1 MKIHPTA
8 IVHPKAQIDKDV
20 EIGPYSIV
28 GENVKIGKN
37 TVIGPHVVV
46 DGWTE
51 IGEENK
57 IFQFASI
64 GSINQDLKYHGEEAY
79 LKIGDRNTIRE
90 SVTMNIG
97 TEGGGGI
104 TRVGDDNLFMVGAHI
119 AHDCILGSRIIIA
132 NLGTLAG
139 HITIEDGAIV
149 GGVVAI
155 HQFCRIGK
163 MAIIGGCSKIVQ
175 DIPPY
180 MMADGHPAEVRGINL
195 IGLKR
200 KKYDRKDIQDIKEAH
215 RIIYRSG
222 LNTSQGIEKLKTEL
236 GESDQ
241 VKEIIAFIENT
252 NRGITK

>member
-1 MKIHPTA
+1 MKIHSTA
-8 IVHPKAQIDKDV
+8 IVHPKAQIDEDV
-20 EIGPYSIV
+20 EIGPYSVV

-46 DGWTE
+46 EGWTE

-57 IFQFASI
+57 VFQFASI
-64 GSINQDLKYHGEEAY
+64 GSINQDLKYHGEKAY
-79 LKIGDRNTIRE
+79 LKIGNRNTIRE

-97 TEGGGGI
+97 TEGGGGV
-104 TRVGDDNLFMVGAHI
+104 TSVGDDNLFMVGAHI
-119 AHDCILGSRIIIA
+119 AHDCILGSNIIIA

-200 KKYDRKDIQDIKEAH
+200 KKYDRKVIQNIKEVH
-215 RIIYRSG
+215 KIMYRSG
-222 LNTSQGIEKLKTEL
+222 LNTSQGVEKIRTSL
-236 GESDQ
+236 GDSSQ
-241 VKEIIAFIENT
+241 VSEIVTFIENT
-252 NRGITK
+252 SRGITK